1 MKKSNSKK
9 KAILILAVILTAL
22 MLASGCAPSSP
33 IDGAVT
39 TKTAGDLSSG
49 VTEAE
54 TTVAPPAALDICV
67 MSYNIAGYF
76 ATDDA
81 HKNAVVSM
89 ILKTKPDVAVINETT
104 DAMMKEQTSLS
115 DIYDYVFSSVEGKNV
130 DYLVLYKKGAF
141 RALSDE
147 AYCLSAT
154 PDTYSKVSGS
164 YHYRMMTAVK
174 FEHTVSGKQ
183 FYMIATH
190 LENNSSNPDVFQTR
204 NNARK
209 LQAKFMLRLIND
221 KLDASL
227 PVIIAGDLNSSDRTD
242 DKFRKGGISDI
253 LASGMFENC
262 SAVAK
267 KTTTEFTHLSGI
279 SLDHIVV
286 TKGVFSV
293 LEYKVDKS
301 ETPPSDHHPA
311 IAVIEFKQ

>member
-1 MKKSNSKK
+1 MKKTSSKK
-9 KAILILAVILTAL
+9 KAIHISAVILTVL

-33 IDGAVT
+33 IDGVAT
-39 TKTAGDLSSG
+39 TDTAADHSSA

-67 MSYNIAGYF
+67 MSYNIAGY
-76 ATDDA
+76 AETDDT

-104 DAMMKEQTSLS
+104 DAMMAEKTPLS
-115 DIYDYVFSSVEGKNV
+115 DTYNYVFSSVEGNNV
-130 DYLVLYKKGAF
+130 NYLVLYKKDVF
-141 RALSDE
+141 KALSDE
-147 AYCLSAT
+147 TYCLSAT

-164 YHYRMMTAVK
+164 YHYRMMTAIK
-174 FEHTVSGKQ
+174 LEHTVSGKQ

-190 LENNSSNPDVFQTR
+190 LENNSSNPDVFQKR

-209 LQAKFMLRLIND
+209 LQAKFLLGLIKD

-253 LASGMFENC
+253 IASGMFENC

-293 LEYKVDKS
+293 LKYKVDKS